1 MARGCEIVT
10 SAVPP
15 QVSPDKRQFIYRHG
29 LASPQDVV
37 RWSAISRGVS
47 SDLWRVEAPDR
58 TFCVK
63 AALPTLRVKADWHA
77 PLDRSSVEVAW
88 LKFASEQVA
97 VLLRQVLADDPAA
110 GIFAMNYFDPIE
122 YPVWK
127 SELMAHRIN
136 DGTAERVGDLVGR
149 LAEASVQRDVREDLS
164 RRFATDDNFR
174 LLRIEPY
181 FLATARRRPEVADRL
196 RSLAERTSSIRRGLV
211 HGDVSPKNILVGQG
225 GPVLIDAECAWWGD
239 PAFDVAFCLNHLL
252 LKALVVDTQR
262 RPARA
267 QQLSAEAHKW
277 WAAYREHITWESPS
291 SLGGR
296 VVDLL
301 PALLLARVD
310 GTSPVEYLTAEADRT
325 FVRDAAVQMLSTDDL
340 RGINEPSIVFDRW
353 RERLSQ

>member
-1 MARGCEIVT
+1 MAYGCEIVT
-10 SAVPP
+10 SAEPQ
-15 QVSPDKRQFIYRHG
+15 QVSPDKQQFVYRHG

-37 RWSAISRGVS
+37 RWSAMSGGVS

-88 LKFASEQVA
+88 LKFASEQAPGA
-97 VLLRQVLADDPAA
+97 VPTVLADDPAA
-110 GIFAMNYFDPIE
+110 GVFAMNYFDPIE

-149 LAEASVQRDVREDLS
+149 LAEASVQRHVREDLS
-164 RRFATDDNFR
+164 QRFATDDNFR

-181 FLATARRRPEVADRL
+181 FLTTARRRPEVADRL

-252 LKALVVDTQR
+252 LKALVVDTQQRPRTSRTAFGRGTQVVGGLPRAHYVGVAELTGRSRR
-262 RPARA
+262 RPPTRTPSCSGRRYVARRIPHRR
-267 QQLSAEAHKW
+267 S
-277 WAAYREHITWESPS
+277 RPDFRPRS
-291 SLGGR
+291 SGANAFDGR
-296 VVDLL
+296 
-301 PALLLARVD
+301 
-310 GTSPVEYLTAEADRT
+310 
-325 FVRDAAVQMLSTDDL
+325 ST
-340 RGINEPSIVFDRW
+340 RH
-353 RERLSQ
+353 Q